1 MKDKLHTWKKQ
12 KEGTY
17 KHAMQTRNCDTSDD
31 ALTDR
36 GLKWSVEWQSIYD
49 KELTP

>member
-12 KEGTY
+12 KEGKY